1 MSERM
6 IATYDR
12 RKIRQSAMTL
22 QVLGIIAFVLAPIV
36 YVGVAVNGE
45 DKLGTAM
52 AIVVGGFWGGAIV
65 MSGLLLRAFAQ
76 LLLCLAAIEEHGLK
90 SA

>member
-6 IATYDR
+6 VATYDR
-12 RKIRQSAMTL
+12 KKIRQSAKSL

-45 DKLGTAM
+45 DKVGTAM
-52 AIVVGGFWGGAIV
+52 AMVIGAFWGGAIL

-76 LLLCLAAIEEHGLK
+76 MLLCLAAIEEHGLK